1 MGGMSS
7 SALVR
12 MQTPSMSTKERGTT
26 SEERLVDE
34 DLQLIDR
41 NEVRDRL
48 PDIIAQVLARV
59 WIDPSFRF
67 DFTTDP
73 IATLR
78 KNGVFLPDTM
88 SIDFSVSSSER
99 PKVIVY
105 EKKPESKFKLRIF
118 YLQLI
123 MIAGR

>member
-12 MQTPSMSTKERGTT
+12 MQTPSMSTKESGTS
-26 SEERLVDE
+26 SEERLVEE
-34 DLQLIDR
+34 DLQLLDR
-41 NEVRDRL
+41 NDVRDRL

-67 DFTTDP
+67 DFTSDP
-73 IATLR
+73 IATLQ

-88 SIDFSVSSSER
+88 SIEFSVSSSER

-105 EKKPESKFKLRIF
+105 EKEPDSKFKLRVF